1 VKRSRIVLLLLLAIG
16 SAALLTFVFR
26 SSRDTRIEPLIG
38 WYFGGNNVR
47 YAAIEREVVET
58 ELASYGVELIP
69 ALREELHR
77 GSIWRTKIVSWL
89 ETSLPSSLA
98 RQIGQKRSEA
108 ERRRQYA
115 ALCLGRLGTNA
126 TSAIPE
132 LKSLAATGGG
142 PLGLTAEVALAMV
155 ARQDSIIQSNALASL
170 TSGSQPRRHLFTI
183 YADELWPGRL
193 DLFSRLLNDADDSVR
208 SRALQLI
215 GNQGPSASNS
225 IPLMV
230 SMLKDPSA
238 IVRPRAAL
246 ALGQVAPALAETA
259 VACMIEKRRTN
270 FMWTGDYAY
279 VLYQA
284 VGPAAKAAIPSLEA
298 DLADGN
304 LAVFHGDAA
313 AALWRITGK
322 MSPQII
328 AGLNTGLRIGVQRT
342 QLRCLRAIK
351 EIGPAAAGTIPE
363 LTRMTSHPRL
373 LLRKLATEA
382 LERVRD

>member
-16 SAALLTFVFR
+16 LAGLLTFIFR
-26 SSRDTRIEPLIG
+26 TSQDPRLEPLIG
-38 WYFGGNNVR
+38 WNFNGANVR

-58 ELASYGVELIP
+58 ELASYGVHLIP
-69 ALREELHR
+69 ALREELR
-77 GSIWRTKIVSWL
+77 GRSIWRTKIVAWL
-89 ETSLPSSLA
+89 ESNLPSALA
-98 RQIGQKRSEA
+98 RRIGQKRGEA

-126 TSAIPE
+126 ISAIPE
-132 LKSLAATGGG
+132 LKGLAAAGGG
-142 PLGLTAEVALAMV
+142 RLGLTAEVALAMV
-155 ARQDSIIQSNALASL
+155 ARQDPLIQSNALAAL
-170 TSGSQPRRHLFTI
+170 TSSSQPRRHFFAI

-193 DLFSRLLNDADDSVR
+193 DLFGPLLNDADDSVR
-208 SRALQLI
+208 SRALQLL
-215 GNQGPSASNS
+215 GNQGPCASNS
-225 IPLMV
+225 IPLLV
-230 SMLKDPSA
+230 SMLTDPSA

-246 ALGQVAPALAETA
+246 ALGQVAPSLAETA
-259 VACMIEKRRTN
+259 VASMIEERRTN

-298 DLADGN
+298 DLADGK
-304 LAVFHGDAA
+304 LAMFHGDAA

-322 MSPQII
+322 MSPQIT

-342 QLRCLRAIK
+342 QLRCLRIIK
-351 EIGPAAAGTIPE
+351 EIGPAASGTIPE
-363 LTRMTSHPRL
+363 LTRMTNHPRL

-382 LERVRD
+382 LQKVRD